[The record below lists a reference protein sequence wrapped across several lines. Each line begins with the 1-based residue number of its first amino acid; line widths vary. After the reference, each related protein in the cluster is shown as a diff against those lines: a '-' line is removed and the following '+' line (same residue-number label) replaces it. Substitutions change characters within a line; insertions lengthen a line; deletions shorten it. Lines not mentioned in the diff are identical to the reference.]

1 GHIRILSE
9 VGEVTSIR
17 LYFPRASERTD
28 APLGTGE
35 PLAVAPPTAGNS
47 ETILVVED
55 DQEVVR
61 FASDVLREAGYRVVA
76 VRDGSSALRVIERD
90 PEIALLFTDLVLPG
104 MSGRELAREARRRRP
119 GLRVL
124 FATGYARD
132 AVFHASRDE
141 PDGQLL
147 LKPFTYE

>member
-1 GHIRILSE
+1 
-9 VGEVTSIR
+9 
-17 LYFPRASERTD
+17 
-28 APLGTGE
+28 
-35 PLAVAPPTAGNS
+35 
-47 ETILVVED
+47 
-55 DQEVVR
+55 
-61 FASDVLREAGYRVVA
+61 VLREAGYRVVA
-76 VRDGSSALRVIERD
+76 VRDGPSALRVIERD

-119 GLRVL
+119 ALPVL

-147 LKPFTYE
+147 LKPFTYEILTRKVRQVLDSQPDRARFPQPTAT